1 MSDPYDAAFYDII
14 RDGCLRS
21 ARRVVPL
28 VLAAVHASRVV
39 DVGCGEGAWLSVF
52 KEAGCTVRGV
62 DGDYVDRRRLLIDED
77 EFVGHDLTEGF
88 DLGRFDLA
96 VCLEVAEHLEAPFA
110 DQLVATLVR
119 HAPVVLFSAAIPGQ
133 GGVGHVNEQWPA
145 FWVEKFNALWV
156 HSHGRAALAAV
167 GRPGRRELVCAEPDA
182 VRRRVAHQMSVR
194 LRALLD
200 SPLAPMWPVV
210 HPVLWDSRR

>member
-62 DGDYVDRRRLLIDED
+62 DGDYVDRSRLLIDAD
-77 EFVGHDLTEGF
+77 EFVGHDVTEGF

-96 VCLEVAEHLEAPFA
+96 VCLEVAEHLEEPFA

-119 HAPVVLFSAAIPGQ
+119 HAPAVLFSAAIPGQ

-145 FWVEKFNALWV
+145 FWVEKFNACGYTVTGALRWQLWDDPDV
-156 HSHGRAALAAV
+156 ENWYAQNLMLCVDESSQPV
-167 GRPGRRELVCAEPDA
+167 SRE
-182 VRRRVAHQMSVR
+182 